1 MRTPQCRH
9 VAGAQCPAVGATTP
23 IRSPRATADPTATRL
38 PTGSYDV
45 RTPPEC
51 VTTTTPRPA
60 TGPAK
65 VTRPPPADRTGC
77 PTAAARSTP
86 RWPALHGVG
95 GARNSATTAGSGSS
109 GQPHVPAG
117 ERVAGSG
124 QADARA
130 ARADQVTSG
139 GGPAAA
145 LVGAARA
152 AMSRSI
158 AGAMPRAWL

>member
-65 VTRPPPADRTGC
+65 VTRPPPADSTGC

-95 GARNSATTAGSGSS
+95 GARNGATTAGPGSS
-109 GQPHVPAG
+109 GQPQGPAG
-117 ERVAGSG
+117 AARGAVPVAAGAVGAVAGST
-124 QADARA
+124 ASEVDEPTTTA
-130 ARADQVTSG
+130 A
-139 GGPAAA
+139 
-145 LVGAARA
+145 
-152 AMSRSI
+152 RSI
-158 AGAMPRAWL
+158 AGTMARTLP